1 MIKKYIY
8 ELTTYAS
15 NLENIDI
22 TIDQTKKLV
31 DDLDDLNLNF
41 YNKNIVLNLYQT
53 YKKVIHEEIEY
64 NEKFPVLTLMEIN
77 KNIGER
83 IVIDN
88 GKIRK
93 QSVLITGTSY
103 KPPVVN
109 EELINNVI
117 LDSLYDL
124 NIYSVLSLQCKLM
137 KLQPFNDGNKRT
149 SMIFTNLLL
158 SKHFNQV
165 LVVKDIEKY
174 RSLFVDYYETDDNEK
189 LIAFLKRNLK
199 GKTKRMLV

>member
-8 ELTTYAS
+8 ELTAYAS

-41 YNKNIVLNLYQT
+41 YNKNVVLNLYQT
-53 YKKVIHEEIEY
+53 YKKLIHDEIEY

-83 IVIDN
+83 IIIDN

-124 NIYSVLSLQCKLM
+124 NIDSILSLQCKLM
-137 KLQPFNDGNKRT
+137 KLQPFNDGNKRS

-174 RSLFVDYYETDDNEK
+174 RNLFVDYYETDDNEK

-199 GKTKRMLV
+199 GKTKEC

>member
-31 DDLDDLNLNF
+31 DNLDDLNLNF

-64 NEKFPVLTLMEIN
+64 NKKFPVLTLMDIN

-83 IVIDN
+83 IIIDN

-124 NIYSVLSLQCKLM
+124 NIDSVLSLQCKLM

-165 LVVKDIEKY
+165 LVVKDIGKY

-199 GKTKRMLV
+199 GQTKRMLV

>member
-22 TIDQTKKLV
+22 TIGQTKKLV

-83 IVIDN
+83 IIIDN
-88 GKIRK
+88 GKIRN

-124 NIYSVLSLQCKLM
+124 NIDSVLSLQCKLM

-174 RSLFVDYYETDDNEK
+174 RSLFVNYYETDNNEK